1 MNRLG
6 FIGGSDTVQIMQG
19 NWLELWQIKTGRI
32 KSPDLSDNI
41 AVQLGIHT
49 EDFNL
54 NWFEKQNDVVLGG
67 HQSEFSRDVQG
78 VPVKGTVDAIL
89 NERAIVEAKH
99 TNPYKSME
107 DVIEY
112 YMPQIQ
118 TYTHISG
125 LDGCYMSV
133 IFGNSRWESAY
144 VSYDEGYFNSM
155 WAVVADFWRHVTM
168 DIDPVGYEPPKIG
181 IDAIQIDGMTRR
193 DASQDNQFVDLAH
206 TYLENEA
213 YAKSFENAKASL
225 KKMVGRTEREVYCDI
240 LSVKR
245 DKRGAL
251 RFTTRKVKENTQ

>member
-144 VSYDEGYFNSM
+144 VCYVENYFNSM

>member
-32 KSPDLSDNI
+32 QSPDLSENI
-41 AVQLGIHT
+41 AVQLGSFT

-54 NWFEKQNDVVLGG
+54 RWFEKQNNVVLGG
-67 HQSEFSRDVQG
+67 HQSEYQMDVDG
-78 VPVKGTVDAIL
+78 VPVKGTVDATL
-89 NERAIVEAKH
+89 NDLAIVEAKH

-118 TYTHISG
+118 TYVHISG
-125 LDGCYMSV
+125 CDGCYLSV

-144 VSYDEGYFNSM
+144 IAYDQNYFQSM

-168 DIDPVGYEPPKIG
+168 DIDPVGYEPPKVG
-181 IDAIQIDGMTRR
+181 IDSIQIDGMVRR
-193 DASQDNQFVDLAH
+193 DASKDNAFVDMAH
-206 TYLENEA
+206 TYVENEA
-213 YAKSFENAKASL
+213 YAKSFESAKKSL
-225 KKMVGRTEREVYCDI
+225 KDMVARNEREVYCDI

-251 RFTTRKVKENTQ
+251 RFTTRTVKENTQ